1 MAHRRFEYVFELKNF
16 KPVAA
21 PDALMGTLWRNPS
34 TADKQILA
42 ELMLDSYRGTIDYD
56 DETLEDAVNEVGSY
70 YARLSDPMWLE
81 SSWLGLID
89 DALACACL
97 VDFWKERRVPLI
109 AYMMTAS
116 RWKGKQLAT
125 TAVLR
130 TLQSLANKNLAEVR
144 AVITEG
150 NFPSEKVFTRLGF
163 QLPIST

>member
-1 MAHRRFEYVFELKNF
+1 MVHRRFEYVFELKDF
-16 KPVAA
+16 KPIVA
-21 PDALMGTLWRNPS
+21 PDPVVETVWRNPS

-56 DETLEDAVNEVGSY
+56 DETIEDSLNEVVSY
-70 YARLSDPMWLE
+70 YARLSDPLWLE

-89 DALACACL
+89 DELTCACL

-109 AYMMTAS
+109 SYIMTAS
-116 RWKGKQLAT
+116 RWKGRRLAT
-125 TAVLR
+125 TAALR

-150 NFPSEKVFTRLGF
+150 NLPSEKVFTRLGF
-163 QLPIST
+163 ERLIST

>member
-1 MAHRRFEYVFELKNF
+1 MPHRRFEYVFELKNF
-16 KPVAA
+16 KPVVA
-21 PDALMGTLWRNPS
+21 PDPLMGMVWRNPS
-34 TADKQILA
+34 TSDKQILA

-56 DETLEDAVNEVGSY
+56 DETIEDAVNEVGSY
-70 YARLSDPMWLE
+70 YSRLADPIWLE

-89 DALACACL
+89 HELACACL

-109 AYMMTAS
+109 SYVMTAS

-150 NFPSEKVFTRLGF
+150 NLPSEKVFTRLGF
-163 QLPIST
+163 ERLIST

>member
-16 KPVAA
+16 KPVVA
-21 PDALMGTLWRNPS
+21 PDPLMGTVWRNPS
-34 TADKQILA
+34 LADKQILA

-56 DETLEDAVNEVGSY
+56 DETIEDAVNEVGSY
-70 YARLSDPMWLE
+70 YSRLSDPLWLE

-89 DALACACL
+89 NELTCACL

-109 AYMMTAS
+109 SYIMTVS

-125 TAVLR
+125 TAVLH

-150 NFPSEKVFTRLGF
+150 NLPSEKVLTRLGF
-163 QLPIST
+163 ERLIST

>member
-16 KPVAA
+16 KLVVA
-21 PDALMGTLWRNPS
+21 PDPLMGTVWRNPS
-34 TADKQILA
+34 LADKQILA

-56 DETLEDAVNEVGSY
+56 DETIEDAVNEVGSY
-70 YARLSDPMWLE
+70 YSRLSDPLWLE

-89 DALACACL
+89 NELTCACL

-109 AYMMTAS
+109 SYIMTAS

-150 NFPSEKVFTRLGF
+150 NLPSEKVLTRLGF
-163 QLPIST
+163 ERLIST